1 MKRNT
6 SYLICALVLGLL
18 VTLTTT
24 SAFAAKQE
32 LIVFH
37 AGSLSA
43 PMAAIEEAYEKANPD
58 VDILREAGGSAAL
71 ARKIIDLDGKCDAYF
86 SADYLVIERLLR
98 PDFADWNIL
107 FSSNELVL
115 MYSPK
120 SKYADEIDESNWYDV
135 LLRPDVRWGHSD
147 PDADPCGYRSLMVL
161 QLAEKYYDEAKGLYK
176 KALAHPQRA
185 VRPKAID
192 LVAMVQSGA
201 MDYAFEYRSVAVQH
215 GFDFVEFPDEIN
227 LKNPDFAEL
236 YETAEVERA
245 GKEPGEKIITKG
257 CPIVYG
263 LTIPKGASHEE
274 TAVDFLEY
282 VLDPEGGLAILEK
295 MGQATVGPR
304 PMNEDDPIPE
314 ELKPL
319 MNSK

>member
-1 MKRNT
+1 MKRT
-6 SYLICALVLGLL
+6 IILAALALCLGML
-18 VTLTTT
+18 VA
-24 SAFAAKQE
+24 SAAAPALAAKQE
-32 LIVFH
+32 LAVFH
-37 AGSLSA
+37 AGSLST
-43 PMAAIEEAYEKANPD
+43 PMDAIEKAYEEANPG

-71 ARKIIDLDGKCDAYF
+71 ARKIIDLDGRCDAFF

-98 PDFADWNIL
+98 PDAANWNIM
-107 FSSNELVL
+107 FSSNEIVL
-115 MYSPK
+115 MYGPK
-120 SKYADEIDESNWYDV
+120 SKYADEITDANWHEI

-147 PDADPCGYRSLMVL
+147 ENADPCGYRSLMVL
-161 QLAEKYYDEAKGLYK
+161 QLAERYYDAADGLYE
-176 KALAHPQRA
+176 KALGHPERA

-215 GFDFVEFPDEIN
+215 GFSYVEFPDEVN

-263 LTIPKGASHEE
+263 LTIPKGASNKEA
-274 TAVDFLEY
+274 AVKFLQF
-282 VLDPEGGLAILEK
+282 VLDPEGGLAILEE

-304 PMNEDDPIPE
+304 SVNESDPIPE
-314 ELKPL
+314 ALKPL
-319 MNSK
+319 MESM